1 MHKFETQFENL
12 DVHTSVMEGAMS
24 SATTLSTPADQV
36 DDLMKKVAEENG
48 LDVLDKLKEAQVG
61 QTLPSG
67 TVQEDEALTR
77 RLASLRDNILED
89 N

>member
-1 MHKFETQFENL
+1 M
-12 DVHTSVMEGAMS
+12 
-24 SATTLSTPADQV
+24 TLSYIHTYCTCSVDRASFSTGLLCSNKPAILQV

-77 RLASLRDNILED
+77 RSASNKQCI
-89 N
+89 